1 MYIYIKVNSVR
12 AVDIQSF
19 PQCLC
24 FYVCIYI
31 YIYMHI
37 YIYMYIYIYIYINAY
52 ICLHVNIHRETMG
65 LERGGLFVPKDDP
78 TPQFRSFLVF
88 FEGWSQIWPST
99 KVFRHG
105 FEQSCSAMGTQK
117 LKEKVQQHDEVV
129 ESSKTRCRIQSEAH
143 GKAYEQVPA
152 LICDLNK
159 QKLSEP

>member
-1 MYIYIKVNSVR
+1 
-12 AVDIQSF
+12 
-19 PQCLC
+19 
-24 FYVCIYI
+24 
-31 YIYMHI
+31 
-37 YIYMYIYIYIYINAY
+37 
-52 ICLHVNIHRETMG
+52 MG